1 MSSAESTQSQG
12 SLHDAFAV
20 SNNPI
25 SANEISENVSVGL
38 LNIEPFAASHHE
50 APQVHVQNFM
60 PLMGAMGAEG
70 TPQPRN
76 SGVTLSADYEESAA
90 VHATPASPF
99 LSFMPASSA
108 KSPALDFV
116 NFMNTPKSAKTLEAT
131 PFWEKPGPV
140 ASDVIERFSQRKEW
154 LQSNLDQVFETIKS
168 ADVQVLNAKNAVQP
182 TKPAFNPAFGAIHTQ
197 KPSNLWSMPLR

>member
-12 SLHDAFAV
+12 TLQDAFAV
-20 SNNPI
+20 SQNPI
-25 SANEISENVSVGL
+25 SANEISENISQGL

-50 APQVHVQNFM
+50 NPQVHVQHFM
-60 PLMGAMGAEG
+60 PLMGAMGVEG

-99 LSFMPASSA
+99 LSFMPSSVA

-116 NFMNTPKSAKTLEAT
+116 NFMNSPKGAKTLEAT

-140 ASDVIERFSQRKEW
+140 ACDVIERFSQRKEW

-168 ADVQVLNAKNAVQP
+168 ADVQVSNTKNGAQSSKP
-182 TKPAFNPAFGAIHTQ
+182 TFTPSFGAIGTQ
-197 KPSNLWSMPLR
+197 KQSNLWSMPLR